1 MRKILLLLLVLFCTI
16 STWARQRSTEEALE
30 IARSFFAQYPTTR
43 SVDGIRLAAVSG
55 DLLKSV
61 STRSIPDEPAFYV
74 YNHGQSAYVIVSGDD
89 RMKPVLGYSDG
100 GAFVTDN
107 LPPNIQS
114 WLESYN
120 AVYTALAD
128 GEQVIKEPRL
138 LTRAIFPETVDPMLG
153 DINWNQDAPYNNAC
167 PLVQGNRSVTGCV
180 ATAMAMILKYHEY
193 PVKGKGTY
201 SYKTSSGLECSFDYE
216 NTTFSWD
223 KMLPQYANGS
233 YTTEQ
238 ANAVAELMYACGV
251 AVDMEYSPSSSGAYS
266 FKVGQALIDYFGYDE
281 NLGYVYRQYF
291 TSEEWMNMLKTELS
305 EGRPVLYNGASRDV
319 GHEFVFDGYDAQ
331 DMVHVNWGWG
341 GSNNGYFE
349 VVSLDPSSP
358 GIGGGTNL
366 GGGFIYQQGMLI
378 GLEPPT
384 ISSSYT
390 SHFYLS
396 KLEINKEE
404 VTKGESIDL
413 TITEMYNMSTKFQ
426 NGQLGLIAEKDG
438 KQLALWNASLGDVNT
453 NYGTKG
459 QTFSN
464 ITIPNTLVDDTYALY
479 LATKDVRETTWSRV
493 RGGYGF
499 ESQFTLT
506 VVGNKCILTPFTG
519 NLTLQE
525 DLDGSV
531 EILHN
536 LYSGRKGDFRML
548 LSNRNTTNDFYGLA
562 GVMFITTDEEPQ
574 VISLTGYTQLELKP
588 GTSNREVIISGDLIS
603 NLAETSTDIPA
614 GDYYICPGVQWG
626 EYVYSIGEEFV
637 AVTVNRAYGSPSLI
651 VANARLEKNQLQ
663 VGEKLKLLADLS
675 LDGAGN
681 VYDKT
686 LMAAIFAVGQ
696 PSTSNIH
703 YAEVFIEKDQPLD
716 FEMEIDPQIGE
727 GNYSVNLYKPELL
740 GGYDG
745 NKPLCRLSFSVGP
758 ATGIEDGVSDK
769 EGIIIYQQPVE
780 DVLYIRTANIAK
792 MISIYN
798 LAGQQ
803 MIRQKEPGYDST
815 KEYSIPVVGLASG
828 YYIVVL
834 QSVDGK
840 IYRSKFIK
848 K

>member
-1 MRKILLLLLVLFCTI
+1 MRKILLLSLVLLCTI
-16 STWARQRSTEEALE
+16 STWATQRSPEEAL
-30 IARSFFAQYPTTR
+30 ILARSFFAQYPATR

-55 DLLKSV
+55 DLLKSA
-61 STRSIPDEPAFYV
+61 STRSTSDEPAFYV

-89 RMKPVLGYSDG
+89 RMKPVLGYSDR
-100 GAFVTDN
+100 GAFVTEN
-107 LPPNIQS
+107 LPSNIRD

-128 GEQVIKEPRL
+128 GKQVVKEPRL
-138 LTRAIFPETVDPMLG
+138 LTRAVFPETVAPMLG
-153 DINWNQDAPYNNAC
+153 DINWNQDTPYNNAC
-167 PLVQGNRSVTGCV
+167 PLVQGNRCMTGCV
-180 ATAMAMILKYHEY
+180 ATAMAMILKFHSF

-201 SYKTSSGLECSFDYE
+201 SYKTSLGLECSFDYG

-223 KMLPQYANGS
+223 KMLPQYVSDS

-238 ANAVAELMYACGV
+238 ANAVADLMYACGV

-291 TSEEWMNMLKTELS
+291 TSEEWMNMIKTELS
-305 EGRPVLYNGASRDV
+305 EGRPVLYNGASQDV

-349 VVSLDPSSP
+349 VISLDPSSP

-384 ISSSYT
+384 TSSSYT
-390 SHFYLS
+390 SHFFLS
-396 KLEINKEE
+396 KLELSKEE
-404 VTKGESIDL
+404 VAKGESFDL
-413 TITEMYNMSTKFQ
+413 TVTEMYNMSTIFK

-438 KQLALWNASLGDVNT
+438 KQAALWNASMGDVKT
-453 NYGTKG
+453 NYGTRG

-464 ITIPNTLVDDTYALY
+464 ITMPNDLVDGTYALY
-479 LATKDVRETTWSRV
+479 LATKDERETAWSRV
-493 RGGYGF
+493 RGNYGS
-499 ESQFTLT
+499 ETQFTLI
-506 VVGNKCILTPFTG
+506 VAGNKCMLVPFAG
-519 NLTLQE
+519 SLILQE
-525 DLDGSV
+525 DLTGSV
-531 EILHN
+531 EVLHN
-536 LYSGRKGDFRML
+536 LYSGRRGDFRML
-548 LSNRNTTNDFYGLA
+548 LSNKSATSEFYGLA
-562 GVMFITTDEEPQ
+562 GVVFITTDEEPQ
-574 VISLTGYTQLELKP
+574 IISLTGTQLELKP
-588 GTSNREVIISGDLIS
+588 GTNNREVIISGDLIS
-603 NLAETSTDIPA
+603 NQTELSTDIPA
-614 GDYYICPGVQWG
+614 GEYYICPGVQWG
-626 EYVYSIGEEFV
+626 ESVYRIGGNLV
-637 AVTVNRAYGSPSLI
+637 AVTVSRAYGTPNLV

-675 LDGAGN
+675 LSGAGN

-696 PSTSNIH
+696 SSTSNMH
-703 YAEVFIEKDQPLD
+703 YAQVFIEKNQPLD

-727 GNYSVNLYKPELL
+727 GNYNVNLYKPDLL
-740 GGYDG
+740 GDYDG
-745 NKPLCRLSFSVGP
+745 PNPLCHLSFSVGP
-758 ATGIEDGVSDK
+758 ATGIEDEVVDK

-780 DVLYIRTANIAK
+780 DVLYIRTSNTAK
-792 MISIYN
+792 TITIYN

-803 MIRQKEPGYDST
+803 IIQKQESGSNID
-815 KEYSIPVVGLASG
+815 KKYSIPVEKLVSG

-834 QSVDGK
+834 QSTDGK
-840 IYRSKFIK
+840 TYRSKFIK